1 MILSNIKNN
10 MTCKE
15 NFSKT
20 IIFSLIILVSII
32 SSFTFL
38 IKRKGTRYTF
48 VFPSANNGKYII
60 EARRLTKQKNKDN
73 VNIYADE
80 ILLGSTL
87 ERTKLL
93 FTSGTKLISCFQRG
107 KVLYLNLSAK
117 SLQMGEGVVE
127 LKEGVEL
134 LKKNIKRNFK
144 DIDVVEV
151 FINGKLAFEK

>member
-1 MILSNIKNN
+1 

-20 IIFSLIILVSII
+20 IIFSLIILVFII

-117 SLQMGEGVVE
+117 SLQMGEGVIE

>member
-1 MILSNIKNN
+1 

-20 IIFSLIILVSII
+20 IIFSLIILVFII

-117 SLQMGEGVVE
+117 SLQMGEGVIE

-144 DIDVVEV
+144 DIDIVEV

>member
-15 NFSKT
+15 NFLKT
-20 IIFSLIILVSII
+20 IIFSLIILVFII

-38 IKRKGTRYTF
+38 IKIKGTLYTF

-107 KVLYLNLSAK
+107 KVLYLNLSAE
-117 SLQMGEGVVE
+117 SLQMGEGVIE

>member
-20 IIFSLIILVSII
+20 IIFSLIILVFMI

-60 EARRLTKQKNKDN
+60 ESRRLTKQKNKDN

-117 SLQMGEGVVE
+117 SLQMGEGVIE

>member
-20 IIFSLIILVSII
+20 IIFSLIILVFIV

-117 SLQMGEGVVE
+117 SLQMGEGVIE

>member
-20 IIFSLIILVSII
+20 IIFSLIILVFII

-117 SLQMGEGVVE
+117 SLQMGEGVIE